1 MDFGLLP
8 PEINSGRMY
17 TGPGPGPMLAAA
29 TAWDGL
35 AVELHAT
42 AAGYA
47 SELSALT
54 GAWSGPSSTS
64 MASAAAPYVAW
75 MSATAV
81 HAELAGAQARLAIAA
96 YEAAFAATV
105 PPPVIAAN
113 RAQLMVLI
121 ATNIFGQNT
130 PAIMM
135 TEAQY
140 MEMWAQDAAAMYGYA
155 GSSATASRMTAFT
168 EPPQTTNH
176 GQLGA
181 QSSAVAQTAATAA
194 GGNLQSAFPQLLSA
208 VPRALQ
214 GLALPTA
221 SQSASATP
229 QWVTDLG
236 NLSTFLG
243 GAVTGPYTF
252 PGVLPPSGVPYLLG
266 IQSVLVTQNGQ
277 GVSALLGKIGGKP
290 ITGAL
295 APLAEF
301 ALHTPILGSEG
312 LGGGSVSAGIGRAGL
327 VGKLSVPQG
336 WTVAAPEIPS
346 PAAAL
351 QATRLAAA
359 PIAAT
364 DGAGALLVD
373 IRPQAQRAR
382 EGEVPGALVIERNVL
397 EWRCDPT
404 SDARLPQAVDDDVEW
419 VILCSEGYTSSLAA
433 ASLLDLGL
441 HRATDV
447 VGGYRALAAGGVLAE
462 LGGAVGG

>member
-277 GVSALLGKIGGKP
+277 GVSALLGKTGGNQSP
-290 ITGAL
+290 ERWLRWPNLLCIHQFWVRRAWVVDRFPRVL
-295 APLAEF
+295 AGQAW
-301 ALHTPILGSEG
+301 SESYRC
-312 LGGGSVSAGIGRAGL
+312 LRAGRWPPRRSHRRRRRCRRRAWPPRRL
-327 VGKLSVPQG
+327 RPPTARVRCSVAWRCRAWLAALPPVLPATPSAAPQHPPSVPL
-336 WTVAAPEIPS
+336 PLPS
-346 PAAAL
+346 RTWP
-351 QATRLAAA
+351 
-359 PIAAT
+359 PK
-364 DGAGALLVD
+364 
-373 IRPQAQRAR
+373 
-382 EGEVPGALVIERNVL
+382 
-397 EWRCDPT
+397 PT
-404 SDARLPQAVDDDVEW
+404 S
-419 VILCSEGYTSSLAA
+419 S
-433 ASLLDLGL
+433 
-441 HRATDV
+441 
-447 VGGYRALAAGGVLAE
+447 
-462 LGGAVGG
+462 

>member
-336 WTVAAPEIPS
+336 N
-346 PAAAL
+346 PAA
-351 QATRLAAA
+351 
-359 PIAAT
+359 IA
-364 DGAGALLVD
+364 
-373 IRPQAQRAR
+373 
-382 EGEVPGALVIERNVL
+382 
-397 EWRCDPT
+397 W
-404 SDARLPQAVDDDVEW
+404 
-419 VILCSEGYTSSLAA
+419 
-433 ASLLDLGL
+433 
-441 HRATDV
+441 
-447 VGGYRALAAGGVLAE
+447 
-462 LGGAVGG
+462 

>member
-312 LGGGSVSAGIGRAGL
+312 WVVDRFPRVLAGQAWSESYRCLRAGRWPPRRSHRRRRRCRRRAWPPRRL
-327 VGKLSVPQG
+327 RPPTARVRCSVAWRCRAWLAALPPVLPATPSAAPQHPPSVPL
-336 WTVAAPEIPS
+336 PLPS
-346 PAAAL
+346 RTWP
-351 QATRLAAA
+351 
-359 PIAAT
+359 PK
-364 DGAGALLVD
+364 
-373 IRPQAQRAR
+373 
-382 EGEVPGALVIERNVL
+382 
-397 EWRCDPT
+397 PT
-404 SDARLPQAVDDDVEW
+404 S
-419 VILCSEGYTSSLAA
+419 S
-433 ASLLDLGL
+433 
-441 HRATDV
+441 
-447 VGGYRALAAGGVLAE
+447 
-462 LGGAVGG
+462 

>member
-301 ALHTPILGSEG
+301 ALHTPIWVRRAWVVDRFPRVLAGQAWSESYRC
-312 LGGGSVSAGIGRAGL
+312 LRAGRWPPRRSHRRRRRCRRRAWPPRRL
-327 VGKLSVPQG
+327 RPPTARVRCSVAWRCRAWLAALPPVLPATPSAAPQHPPSVPL
-336 WTVAAPEIPS
+336 PLPS
-346 PAAAL
+346 RTWP
-351 QATRLAAA
+351 
-359 PIAAT
+359 PK
-364 DGAGALLVD
+364 
-373 IRPQAQRAR
+373 
-382 EGEVPGALVIERNVL
+382 
-397 EWRCDPT
+397 PT
-404 SDARLPQAVDDDVEW
+404 S
-419 VILCSEGYTSSLAA
+419 S
-433 ASLLDLGL
+433 
-441 HRATDV
+441 
-447 VGGYRALAAGGVLAE
+447 
-462 LGGAVGG
+462 

>member
-252 PGVLPPSGVPYLLG
+252 PGYCLLRG
-266 IQSVLVTQNGQ
+266 AIPVRHSERLGNPKRA
-277 GVSALLGKIGGKP
+277 GVSALLGKIGKP

-364 DGAGALLVD
+364 DGAGALL
-373 IRPQAQRAR
+373 
-382 EGEVPGALVIERNVL
+382 GGMALSGLAGR
-397 EWRCDPT
+397 
-404 SDARLPQAVDDDVEW
+404 
-419 VILCSEGYTSSLAA
+419 AA
-433 ASLLDLGL
+433 AGSTG
-441 HRATDV
+441 HPI
-447 VGGYRALAAGGVLAE
+447 GSAAAP
-462 LGGAVGG
+462 AVGAAAAAVEDLATEANIFVIPAMDD

>member
-140 MEMWAQDAAAMYGYA
+140 MEMWAQDAAAI
-155 GSSATASRMTAFT
+155 R
-168 EPPQTTNH
+168 
-176 GQLGA
+176 
-181 QSSAVAQTAATAA
+181 
-194 GGNLQSAFPQLLSA
+194 
-208 VPRALQ
+208 R
-214 GLALPTA
+214 
-221 SQSASATP
+221 
-229 QWVTDLG
+229 
-236 NLSTFLG
+236 
-243 GAVTGPYTF
+243 
-252 PGVLPPSGVPYLLG
+252 
-266 IQSVLVTQNGQ
+266 LV
-277 GVSALLGKIGGKP
+277 SD
-290 ITGAL
+290 
-295 APLAEF
+295 
-301 ALHTPILGSEG
+301 
-312 LGGGSVSAGIGRAGL
+312 
-327 VGKLSVPQG
+327 
-336 WTVAAPEIPS
+336 
-346 PAAAL
+346 
-351 QATRLAAA
+351 RLAN
-359 PIAAT
+359 
-364 DGAGALLVD
+364 DSV
-373 IRPQAQRAR
+373 
-382 EGEVPGALVIERNVL
+382 
-397 EWRCDPT
+397 
-404 SDARLPQAVDDDVEW
+404 
-419 VILCSEGYTSSLAA
+419 
-433 ASLLDLGL
+433 
-441 HRATDV
+441 H
-447 VGGYRALAAGGVLAE
+447 
-462 LGGAVGG
+462 

>member
-214 GLALPTA
+214 GPGIADRITVGIGDAAVGYRPGEPVHLPGRGGHRPVHLSRGIA
-221 SQSASATP
+221 S
-229 QWVTDLG
+229 
-236 NLSTFLG
+236 
-243 GAVTGPYTF
+243 
-252 PGVLPPSGVPYLLG
+252 SGVPYLLG

-277 GVSALLGKIGGKP
+277 GVSALLGKIGGNQSP
-290 ITGAL
+290 ERWLRWPNLLCIHQFWVRRAWVVDRFPRVL
-295 APLAEF
+295 AGQAW
-301 ALHTPILGSEG
+301 SESYRC
-312 LGGGSVSAGIGRAGL
+312 LRAGRWPPRRSHRRRRRCRRRAWPPRRL
-327 VGKLSVPQG
+327 RPPTARVRCSVAWRCRAWLAALPPVLPATPSAAPQHPPSVPL
-336 WTVAAPEIPS
+336 PLPS
-346 PAAAL
+346 RTWP
-351 QATRLAAA
+351 
-359 PIAAT
+359 PK
-364 DGAGALLVD
+364 
-373 IRPQAQRAR
+373 
-382 EGEVPGALVIERNVL
+382 
-397 EWRCDPT
+397 PT
-404 SDARLPQAVDDDVEW
+404 S
-419 VILCSEGYTSSLAA
+419 S
-433 ASLLDLGL
+433 
-441 HRATDV
+441 
-447 VGGYRALAAGGVLAE
+447 
-462 LGGAVGG
+462 

>member
-295 APLAEF
+295 APLA
-301 ALHTPILGSEG
+301 
-312 LGGGSVSAGIGRAGL
+312 
-327 VGKLSVPQG
+327 VPQG

-364 DGAGALLVD
+364 DGAGALL
-373 IRPQAQRAR
+373 
-382 EGEVPGALVIERNVL
+382 GGMALSGLAGR
-397 EWRCDPT
+397 
-404 SDARLPQAVDDDVEW
+404 
-419 VILCSEGYTSSLAA
+419 AA
-433 ASLLDLGL
+433 AGSTG
-441 HRATDV
+441 HPI
-447 VGGYRALAAGGVLAE
+447 GSAAAP
-462 LGGAVGG
+462 AVGAAAAAVEDLATEANIFVIPAMDD

>member
-236 NLSTFLG
+236 GTCPPSWAGRSPART
-243 GAVTGPYTF
+243 PF
-252 PGVLPPSGVPYLLG
+252 PGYCLPPGC
-266 IQSVLVTQNGQ
+266 
-277 GVSALLGKIGGKP
+277 
-290 ITGAL
+290 
-295 APLAEF
+295 
-301 ALHTPILGSEG
+301 HT
-312 LGGGSVSAGIGRAGL
+312 
-327 VGKLSVPQG
+327 
-336 WTVAAPEIPS
+336 
-346 PAAAL
+346 
-351 QATRLAAA
+351 
-359 PIAAT
+359 
-364 DGAGALLVD
+364 
-373 IRPQAQRAR
+373 
-382 EGEVPGALVIERNVL
+382 
-397 EWRCDPT
+397 C
-404 SDARLPQAVDDDVEW
+404 
-419 VILCSEGYTSSLAA
+419 
-433 ASLLDLGL
+433 
-441 HRATDV
+441 
-447 VGGYRALAAGGVLAE
+447 
-462 LGGAVGG
+462 

>member
-214 GLALPTA
+214 GPGIADRITVGIGDAAVGYRP
-221 SQSASATP
+221 
-229 QWVTDLG
+229 G

-364 DGAGALLVD
+364 DGAGALL
-373 IRPQAQRAR
+373 
-382 EGEVPGALVIERNVL
+382 GGMALSGLAGR
-397 EWRCDPT
+397 
-404 SDARLPQAVDDDVEW
+404 
-419 VILCSEGYTSSLAA
+419 AA
-433 ASLLDLGL
+433 AGSTG
-441 HRATDV
+441 HPI
-447 VGGYRALAAGGVLAE
+447 GSAAAP
-462 LGGAVGG
+462 AVGAAAAAVEDLATEANIFVIPAMDD

>member
-214 GLALPTA
+214 GPGIADRITVGIGDAAVGYRPGEPVHLPGRGGHRPVHLSRGIA
-221 SQSASATP
+221 SLRGAIPVRHSER
-229 QWVTDLG
+229 LG
-236 NLSTFLG
+236 NPKR
-243 GAVTGPYTF
+243 A
-252 PGVLPPSGVPYLLG
+252 
-266 IQSVLVTQNGQ
+266 
-277 GVSALLGKIGGKP
+277 GGKR
-290 ITGAL
+290 L
-295 APLAEF
+295 AWQDRGETNHRSVGSAGRICF
-301 ALHTPILGSEG
+301 AYTNFGFGG
-312 LGGGSVSAGIGRAGL
+312 LGWWIGFRGYWPGRLGRKAIGASGLDGGRPGD
-327 VGKLSVPQG
+327 
-336 WTVAAPEIPS
+336 
-346 PAAAL
+346 
-351 QATRLAAA
+351 
-359 PIAAT
+359 PIAGGGVAGDAPGRRADCGH
-364 DGAGALLVD
+364 DGAGALL
-373 IRPQAQRAR
+373 
-382 EGEVPGALVIERNVL
+382 GGMALSGLAGR
-397 EWRCDPT
+397 
-404 SDARLPQAVDDDVEW
+404 
-419 VILCSEGYTSSLAA
+419 AA
-433 ASLLDLGL
+433 AGSTG
-441 HRATDV
+441 HPI
-447 VGGYRALAAGGVLAE
+447 GSAAAP
-462 LGGAVGG
+462 AVGAAAAAVEDLATEANIFVIPAMDD

>member
-214 GLALPTA
+214 GPGIADRITVGIGDAAVGYRPGEPVHLPGRGGHRPVHLSRGIA
-221 SQSASATP
+221 SLRGAIPVRHSER
-229 QWVTDLG
+229 LG
-236 NLSTFLG
+236 NPKR
-243 GAVTGPYTF
+243 A
-252 PGVLPPSGVPYLLG
+252 
-266 IQSVLVTQNGQ
+266 
-277 GVSALLGKIGGKP
+277 GVSALLGKIGGNQSP
-290 ITGAL
+290 ERWLRWPNLLCIHQFWVRRAWVVDRFPRVL
-295 APLAEF
+295 AGQAW
-301 ALHTPILGSEG
+301 SESYRC
-312 LGGGSVSAGIGRAGL
+312 LRAGRWPPRRSHRRRRRCRRRAWPPRRL
-327 VGKLSVPQG
+327 RPPTARVRCSVAWRCRAWLAALPPVLPATPSAAPRHPPSVPL
-336 WTVAAPEIPS
+336 PLPS
-346 PAAAL
+346 RTWP
-351 QATRLAAA
+351 
-359 PIAAT
+359 PK
-364 DGAGALLVD
+364 
-373 IRPQAQRAR
+373 
-382 EGEVPGALVIERNVL
+382 
-397 EWRCDPT
+397 PT
-404 SDARLPQAVDDDVEW
+404 S
-419 VILCSEGYTSSLAA
+419 S
-433 ASLLDLGL
+433 
-441 HRATDV
+441 
-447 VGGYRALAAGGVLAE
+447 
-462 LGGAVGG
+462 

>member
-312 LGGGSVSAGIGRAGL
+312 LGGGSVSAVLAGQAWSESYRCLRAGRWPPRRSHRRRRRCRRRAWPPRRL
-327 VGKLSVPQG
+327 RPPTARVRCSVAWRCRAWLAALPPVLPATPSAAPQHPPSVPL
-336 WTVAAPEIPS
+336 PLPS
-346 PAAAL
+346 RTWP
-351 QATRLAAA
+351 
-359 PIAAT
+359 PK
-364 DGAGALLVD
+364 
-373 IRPQAQRAR
+373 
-382 EGEVPGALVIERNVL
+382 
-397 EWRCDPT
+397 PT
-404 SDARLPQAVDDDVEW
+404 S
-419 VILCSEGYTSSLAA
+419 S
-433 ASLLDLGL
+433 
-441 HRATDV
+441 
-447 VGGYRALAAGGVLAE
+447 
-462 LGGAVGG
+462 

>member
-81 HAELAGAQARLAIAA
+81 HAGRGGAQARLAIAA

-327 VGKLSVPQG
+327 SESYRCLRAGRWPPRRSHRRRRRCRRRAWPPRRLRPPTARVRCSVAWRCRAWLAALPPVLPATPSAAPQHPPSVPL
-336 WTVAAPEIPS
+336 PLPS
-346 PAAAL
+346 RTWP
-351 QATRLAAA
+351 
-359 PIAAT
+359 PK
-364 DGAGALLVD
+364 
-373 IRPQAQRAR
+373 
-382 EGEVPGALVIERNVL
+382 
-397 EWRCDPT
+397 PT
-404 SDARLPQAVDDDVEW
+404 S
-419 VILCSEGYTSSLAA
+419 S
-433 ASLLDLGL
+433 
-441 HRATDV
+441 
-447 VGGYRALAAGGVLAE
+447 
-462 LGGAVGG
+462 

>member
-351 QATRLAAA
+351 QATRL
-359 PIAAT
+359 
-364 DGAGALLVD
+364 G
-373 IRPQAQRAR
+373 RRADCGHR
-382 EGEVPGALVIERNVL
+382 RRGCV
-397 EWRCDPT
+397 
-404 SDARLPQAVDDDVEW
+404 ARW
-419 VILCSEGYTSSLAA
+419 
-433 ASLLDLGL
+433 
-441 HRATDV
+441 H
-447 VGGYRALAAGGVLAE
+447 
-462 LGGAVGG
+462 GAVGLGWPRCRRFYRPPHRQRRSTRRRCRCRCRRDLATEANIFVIPAMDD